1 VLLALVSLFL
11 IKSAVG
17 SMVNKISSAMAG
29 LFGGSQ
35 SDMVK
40 VTLDGVQKKGEDTS
54 LLSDDNIKK
63 ETFQLIK

>member
-1 VLLALVSLFL
+1 
-11 IKSAVG
+11 
-17 SMVNKISSAMAG
+17 MVNKISSAMAD

-35 SDMVK
+35 SDTVK

>member
-1 VLLALVSLFL
+1 
-11 IKSAVG
+11 
-17 SMVNKISSAMAG
+17 MAG